1 LTARAATVP
10 LIASTEMR
18 IPREMYD
25 EIVTHARADD
35 PDECC
40 GIVSVEGDRAARVYP
55 TTNVEASPLRF
66 VIDSREQ
73 FELMNQIE
81 GAGLEMGAIY
91 HSHTRTAPE
100 PSQTDITFARGW
112 PGVVWIIVGLQ
123 GDEPDVRAWL
133 INDGDVSEAE
143 LVLE

>member
-1 LTARAATVP
+1 
-10 LIASTEMR
+10 MR
-18 IPREMYD
+18 ISRSLLDQM
-25 EIVTHARADD
+25 VAHAREEE
-35 PDECC
+35 PNECC
-40 GIVSVEGDRAARVYP
+40 GMVASQDGEAITVHRA
-55 TTNVEASPLRF
+55 TNVEASPLRF